1 MPLTKLNFRP
11 GINRDITSY
20 SNEGGWVDGDKIR
33 FRMGFPEKIGG
44 WEKTSSNTYQGTA
57 RSLHNWIA
65 LDGSDFLGI
74 GTHLKY
80 YIEEGT
86 VFYDI
91 TPIRATTTNGIT
103 FSATNG
109 SSTITATDSSHGA
122 SEGDFVTISGAVSL
136 GGTITAAVLNKE
148 HRIATIPNANSYTFT
163 ASVNA
168 NASDSGNGGSG
179 VDGAYQLSIGLDTQ
193 IGGTGW
199 GAGVWGRGTWNSGTD
214 LTTVGTLRL
223 WSHDNFG
230 EDLLINPR
238 DGAIYYWDKTQQV
251 SARAVILSSLS
262 TASNVPSLV
271 SQIMVSDTDRHIIAF
286 GCDPIGGGGVQ
297 DPLLI
302 RFASQETLTNWTP
315 TATNTAGSLR
325 IGSGSKFITATQTKR
340 EILVWTDSSLHSM
353 RFIGAPFTFGV
364 TPVAS
369 NITIAGPNAVVAIE
383 DIVLWM
389 GKNCFY
395 VYDGRVK
402 QIACTVKEE
411 VFFDLN
417 NTQLDK
423 IAAGVNSEFGEVIWF
438 YPSNANSV
446 ANGGDGHNDKYVI
459 YNYNEEIWYYGSLK
473 RSAWLDRGL
482 REFPIATADGYLY
495 FHEKGYDDDGS
506 PLSANIESSQ
516 VDIGE
521 GDRFIFINSIIPDL
535 TFNGSTVDNPSVNIT
550 VEGRNF
556 PGGDYLQTNTS
567 AVTRTA
573 VSTSTIPFEQWTNK
587 ADIRVRGRSFALS
600 LTSSNVGVRWR
611 LGSPRIEA
619 RPDGRR

>member
-1 MPLTKLNFRP
+1 M
-11 GINRDITSY
+11 
-20 SNEGGWVDGDKIR
+20 
-33 FRMGFPEKIGG
+33 
-44 WEKTSSNTYQGTA
+44 
-57 RSLHNWIA
+57 
-65 LDGSDFLGI
+65 
-74 GTHLKY
+74 
-80 YIEEGT
+80 
-86 VFYDI
+86 
-91 TPIRATTTNGIT
+91 
-103 FSATNG
+103 
-109 SSTITATDSSHGA
+109 
-122 SEGDFVTISGAVSL
+122 
-136 GGTITAAVLNKE
+136 
-148 HRIATIPNANSYTFT
+148 
-163 ASVNA
+163 
-168 NASDSGNGGSG
+168 
-179 VDGAYQLSIGLDTQ
+179 
-193 IGGTGW
+193 
-199 GAGVWGRGTWNSGTD
+199 
-214 LTTVGTLRL
+214 
-223 WSHDNFG
+223 
-230 EDLLINPR
+230 
-238 DGAIYYWDKTQQV
+238 
-251 SARAVILSSLS
+251 
-262 TASNVPSLV
+262 
-271 SQIMVSDTDRHIIAF
+271 
-286 GCDPIGGGGVQ
+286 
-297 DPLLI
+297 LI

-353 RFIGAPFTFGV
+353 RFIGAPFTFGI